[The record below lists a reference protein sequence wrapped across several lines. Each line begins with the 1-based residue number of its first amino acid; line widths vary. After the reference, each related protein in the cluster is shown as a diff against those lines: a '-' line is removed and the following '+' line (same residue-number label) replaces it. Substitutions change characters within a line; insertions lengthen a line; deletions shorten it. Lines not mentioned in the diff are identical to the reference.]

1 MAATSGLDQVTSSER
16 RWSAASLA
24 WLVALYEANVDA
36 AFNVAYRLVWNS
48 ADAQDVVQ
56 NAFIKAAHGREQL
69 RDASKARSWLLSI
82 TYREALMVLRSRQ
95 DVPTDP
101 IDLPQHGSARF
112 DPADLLVQHELAG
125 VIRSAI
131 DRLPE
136 ALRTAF
142 VLRDVEELPMGD
154 VADVL
159 GIGMSAAKMRVARAR
174 ESLRIALTGRI

>member
-1 MAATSGLDQVTSSER
+1 MTSSEGP
-16 RWSAASLA
+16 WSAASLG
-24 WLVALYEANVDA
+24 WLVELFEANVDA
-36 AFNVAYRLVWNS
+36 AFSVAYRLVWNR

-56 NAFIKAAHGREQL
+56 NAFVKAAHGREQL

-82 TYREALMVLRSRQ
+82 TYREALMVLRARR

-101 IDLPQHGSARF
+101 IDLPEHATARL
-112 DPADLLVQHELAG
+112 DPADLVVQHELAG
-125 VIRSAI
+125 VIRAAI

-154 VADVL
+154 VAEVL
-159 GIGMSAAKMRVARAR
+159 EIGMSAAKMRVARAR